1 MVPELCI
8 MQQRRL
14 QAPAEAEQLCPR
26 WVLGLLYTP
35 LGVLDID
42 FVVRILQHG
51 DDVLPNIPAAYRT
64 MLRLRLQ
71 EEFDSRALGQDS
83 APSLER
89 EMRLLGV
96 PAHLPIYLSPE
107 DAAL

>member
-1 MVPELCI
+1 M
-8 MQQRRL
+8 R
-14 QAPAEAEQLCPR
+14 
-26 WVLGLLYTP
+26 LLYTP

-42 FVVRILQHG
+42 FVTRVLQHG
-51 DDVLPNIPAAYRT
+51 DDVLPNISPSYRN

-83 APSLER
+83 APSIER

-96 PAHLPIYLSPE
+96 PANLAIYLSPE